1 MSDLSHVFERMIVAP
16 KKLRQAAMLA
26 AEAALNGER
35 EALIVT
41 QAQAARMLSC
51 SRFTI
56 YNMVKDGTLHP
67 VKIRGV
73 LRYRCSELRALA
85 QGVPEKEVIAG
96 TNIQALPKEGKDGR

>member
-1 MSDLSHVFERMIVAP
+1 MSDLYHVFERMIVAP

-26 AEAALNGER
+26 AEAALNGDHDV
-35 EALIVT
+35 LVVK
-41 QAQAARMLSC
+41 QAQAGRMLSC

-85 QGVPEKEVIAG
+85 QGVPEKSVIAG
-96 TNIQALPKEGKDGR
+96 TNTQAHPKEDKDG

>member
-35 EALIVT
+35 DALIVT
-41 QAQAARMLSC
+41 QAQSARMLSC

-96 TNIQALPKEGKDGR
+96 TNIQAFPKEGKDGR

>member
-1 MSDLSHVFERMIVAP
+1 MIVAP

-85 QGVPEKEVIAG
+85 
-96 TNIQALPKEGKDGR
+96 EGKPEGGT

>member
-1 MSDLSHVFERMIVAP
+1 MSDLSHVFEKMIVAP
-16 KKLRQAAMLA
+16 KKVRQAAMLA

-56 YNMVKDGTLHP
+56 RNMVKDGTLHP
-67 VKIRGV
+67 VQIRGV

-85 QGVPEKEVIAG
+85 EGRTEGG
-96 TNIQALPKEGKDGR
+96 T